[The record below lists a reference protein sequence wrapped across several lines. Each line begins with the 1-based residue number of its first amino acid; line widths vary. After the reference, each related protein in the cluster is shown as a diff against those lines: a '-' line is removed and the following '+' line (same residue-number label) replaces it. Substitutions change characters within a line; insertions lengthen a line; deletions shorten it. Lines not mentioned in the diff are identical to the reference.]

1 MAGQRLGWRRRLRL
15 LPSQVRLRL
24 GWAGRRRRLGWAH
37 ARMAG
42 LQVRMAAQVE
52 AGGTL
57 VRMAAQAWMWEAWM
71 REAAASERRRLCG
84 TLGTRARRRLVW
96 LGASRL
102 TRALEGGR
110 RTCSLRAVSVATN
123 CMRYLFIAR
132 FTPDTATTL
141 QTGGGGQKRNRRR
154 RKRESVSI

>member
-1 MAGQRLGWRRRLRL
+1 
-15 LPSQVRLRL
+15 
-24 GWAGRRRRLGWAH
+24 
-37 ARMAG
+37 
-42 LQVRMAAQVE
+42 MAAQVE

-123 CMRYLFIAR
+123 CMIAR

-141 QTGGGGQKRNRRR
+141 QTGGGGAQK
-154 RKRESVSI
+154 KQEAKGSGHGCKSHIFGEVVYTLVSQPPDYYGGSCKKQATHCSSA